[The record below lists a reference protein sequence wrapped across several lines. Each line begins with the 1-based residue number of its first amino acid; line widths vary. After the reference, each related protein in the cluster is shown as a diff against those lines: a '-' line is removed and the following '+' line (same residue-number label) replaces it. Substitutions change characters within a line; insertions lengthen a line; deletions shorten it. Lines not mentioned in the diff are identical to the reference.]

1 MSWAAGARHDARSP
15 LESQSVRTFEAR
27 LAAASP
33 WLMAGLLAAFSGWL
47 SMTQAAP
54 VCGLHQ
60 GVGHCAACYA
70 ALALTAIAGMVFAR
84 PQPKLA
90 RIPFRRSR

>member
-1 MSWAAGARHDARSP
+1 VRHF
-15 LESQSVRTFEAR
+15 ESR
-27 LAAASP
+27 LAAAAP

-47 SMTQAAP
+47 TMTKAAP

-70 ALALTAIAGMVFAR
+70 AVALLGVGAMMFAR
-84 PQPKLA
+84 PRLGA
-90 RIPFRRSR
+90 ATVSVRERR

>member
-1 MSWAAGARHDARSP
+1 MRH
-15 LESQSVRTFEAR
+15 FEAR

-33 WLMAGLLAAFSGWL
+33 WLMAGLLFAFSGWL
-47 SMTQAAP
+47 SMTKAAT

-70 ALALTAIAGMVFAR
+70 AVALICIGGMMLALPR
-84 PQPKLA
+84 PRLV
-90 RIPFRRSR
+90 RIPARRGG

>member
-1 MSWAAGARHDARSP
+1 MRH
-15 LESQSVRTFEAR
+15 FEAR

-33 WLMAGLLAAFSGWL
+33 WLMAGLLAAFAGWL
-47 SMTQAAP
+47 SMTRAAQ

-70 ALALTAIAGMVFAR
+70 AVALTAIAGMAFALPR
-84 PQPKLA
+84 PKLA
-90 RIPFRRSR
+90 RVPARRR

>member
-1 MSWAAGARHDARSP
+1 MRA
-15 LESQSVRTFEAR
+15 FEAR

-33 WLMAGLLAAFSGWL
+33 WLMAGLLAAFAAWL
-47 SMTQAAP
+47 SMAKAAP

-70 ALALTAIAGMVFAR
+70 AVALIGLGGMVFASPR
-84 PQPKLA
+84 PKLA
-90 RIPFRRSR
+90 RIPVRRRR